1 MEQEVLINCEYGG
14 YCLSYPVVQKVAD
27 IKGDKIYW
35 YAHIDNNENVKPS
48 DNNKYTYKR
57 IPYKDAHKY
66 SSIKLTATTKD
77 YGESMHVIA
86 IDHRYKYDLFNLN
99 VMHQVDK
106 RYRTDKAIIEAVKSL
121 GLQKSSGSYC
131 TLKIVRIPKHCYFT
145 IVSYLGEES
154 LVYTEND
161 KMHKIS

>member
-1 MEQEVLINCEYGG
+1 MEQEILINSEYGG
-14 YCLSYPVVQKVAD
+14 YTLSYPVVQKIAD

-35 YAHIDNNENVKPS
+35 YVHIANTEKVDSS
-48 DNNKYTYKR
+48 DNDKYTYKR
-57 IPYKDAHKY
+57 IPYKDLHKY
-66 SSIKLTATTKD
+66 PRISLAAVTVD
-77 YGESMHVIA
+77 CGESMHVIA
-86 IDHRYKYDLFNLN
+86 VDHRYKYDLFNLN

-131 TLKIVRIPKHCYFT
+131 KLKIVKIPKHCYFT
-145 IVSYLGEES
+145 IVSYLGKECIM
-154 LVYTEND
+154 YTEND